1 MPTAANKNS
10 KSKYDLT
17 QGDIF
22 KRLIFLALPV
32 MGGQFMQMAYTLAD
46 IFWLGQL
53 SSDAVAASSTAGM
66 FIWMSMGLMLM
77 VRIGT
82 EIGVSQN
89 IGTGDIKTARGYAQS
104 AFSLAV
110 ILGLGF
116 GSLMILGQVQLIG
129 FFEIPSPQVIYYAQV
144 YLAIS
149 GVSIPFMYASAVLA
163 GCFSGY
169 GNTRI
174 PFIAQSTGL
183 LVNIVLSP
191 IMIFPLELG
200 VAGAAYATIIARII
214 EISILVIAIKSNK
227 NRPFEKFS
235 LFAKPE
241 WLYLRNI
248 FKWGV
253 PVAVEMT
260 LFAMLAMIPARLV
273 AEHGVYAMAVQRVG
287 FQLESLSWLVGAGFG
302 TAVTAFIGQNFGA
315 EQWARIH
322 KGFRIALASMSAWGL
337 FASLFLFIFA
347 EQLIGIFLRT
357 PEEIALGGQLLRM
370 LAICQIPQ
378 SIEGSMAACFRGRGI
393 TIKPSIVSISINLMR
408 VPLAIYLNSTIG
420 VFGIWWAMV
429 VGGSIRGTWMLLWF
443 LWDSRKLPKDN
454 ITKDIIPTT

>member
-1 MPTAANKNS
+1 MSTTNKSS
-10 KSKYDLT
+10 KTKYDLT

-46 IFWLGQL
+46 IFWLGEL
-53 SSDAVAASSTAGM
+53 SSEAVAASSTAGM

-89 IGTGDIKTARGYAQS
+89 VGTGDLPTARGYAQS

-110 ILGLGF
+110 ILGVCF
-116 GSLMILGQVQLIG
+116 GSLMIFGRVPLIG
-129 FFEIPSPQVIYYAQV
+129 FFDIPSEQVISYAQI

-149 GVSIPFMYASAVLA
+149 GISIPFMYASSVLS

-169 GNTRI
+169 GNTRL
-174 PFIAQSTGL
+174 PFIAQFTGL
-183 LVNIVLSP
+183 FVNIILSP
-191 IMIFPLELG
+191 VLIFPAGFG

-214 EISILVIAIKSNK
+214 ELSILIIAIKSYK
-227 NRPFEKFS
+227 NRPFASFT
-235 LFAKPE
+235 LFARPIRQ
-241 WLYLRNI
+241 YLRNI
-248 FKWGV
+248 FKWGI
-253 PVAVEMT
+253 PVACEVT
-260 LFAMLAMIPARLV
+260 LFAMLAMIPARLI
-273 AEHGVYAMAVQRVG
+273 ADHGVHAMAVQRVG

-302 TAVTAFIGQNFGA
+302 TAVTAFVGQNFGA
-315 EQWARIH
+315 QQWARIH

-337 FASLFLFIFA
+337 VASAILFFLA
-347 EQLIGIFLRT
+347 EPLISIFLRT
-357 PEEIALGGQLLRM
+357 PEEIALGGQLLRI

-378 SIEGSMAACFRGRGI
+378 SIEGSMAACFRGRGV
-393 TIKPSIVSISINLMR
+393 TIKPSIVSISINLLR

-420 VFGIWWAMV
+420 VLGIWWAMAI
-429 VGGSIRGTWMLLWF
+429 GGSIRGTWMLLWF
-443 LWDSRKLPKDN
+443 LWDSRKLPKHDAN
-454 ITKDIIPTT
+454 NLSHV